1 MSRRNYRK
9 YTDEFKQ
16 EALALLES
24 SNKKAPQLEEELGI
38 TKGLLLKWR
47 ARYQIKQVGTI
58 EKLELNDLKTTKKEV
73 LQLRR
78 ELAEVEEERDILKK
92 AVGIFSRKRR

>member
-1 MSRRNYRK
+1 MSKRNYRK

-16 EALALLES
+16 EALALLKKG
-24 SNKKAPQLEEELGI
+24 NKNSAQLEEELGI

-47 ARYQIKQVGTI
+47 DKYQLKQTGTST
-58 EKLELNDLKTTKKEV
+58 KLELNDLETAKKEV
-73 LQLRR
+73 LRLKR

-92 AVGIFSRKRR
+92 AVSIFSRKRR

>member
-9 YTDEFKQ
+9 YTNEFKQ

-24 SNKKAPQLEEELGI
+24 SDKKAPQLEEELGI

-47 ARYQIKQVGTI
+47 ARYQIKQVGTVQ
-58 EKLELNDLKTTKKEV
+58 KLELNDLEAAKKEV